1 MKIEIGEVLQIIRD
15 KQARINA
22 KIGDLAYKVAFYP
35 INDNTPNRAEY
46 EADLSIFREL
56 TAAFLALG
64 EVYASL
70 SARDLHEAE
79 QEALRCQGCQEV
91 AKDEEK

>member
-1 MKIEIGEVLQIIRD
+1 MKIEIEEVLQIIGD
-15 KQARINA
+15 KQAKLNN
-22 KIGDLAYKVAFYP
+22 KIGDLAYKVACYP
-35 INDNTPNRAEY
+35 INDNPPNRAEY
-46 EADLSIFREL
+46 EAELSLFREL

-79 QEALRCQGCQEV
+79 QEALRCQGV
-91 AKDEEK
+91 TKDAEK

>member
-1 MKIEIGEVLQIIRD
+1 MKIEIEEVLQIIRN
-15 KQARINA
+15 KQNKLNY
-22 KIGDLAYKVAFYP
+22 KIGDIAYKVACYP
-35 INDNTPNRAEY
+35 INDNPPNRAEY
-46 EADLSIFREL
+46 EAELSLFREL

-79 QEALRCQGCQEV
+79 REALRCQGCQEV
-91 AKDEEK
+91 TEDAEK

>member
-1 MKIEIGEVLQIIRD
+1 MKIEIEEVLRIIKE
-15 KQARINA
+15 KQNKLNA

-35 INDNTPNRAEY
+35 MNDNPQNRAEY
-46 EADLSIFREL
+46 EAELSTFREL

-70 SARDLHEAE
+70 SARELSEAE
-79 QEALRCQGCQEV
+79 QEALRCQGVTE
-91 AKDEEK
+91 DEEK

>member
-1 MKIEIGEVLQIIRD
+1 MKIEIEEVLKIIRD
-15 KQARINA
+15 KQARIHS
-22 KIGDLAYKVAFYP
+22 KICDLSYKVDCYP
-35 INDNTPNRAEY
+35 INDNPQNELEY
-46 EADLSIFREL
+46 NSELSLFREL

-70 SARDLHEAE
+70 SATDIHEAE
-79 QEALRCQGCQEV
+79 REEAECQEE